1 MGGTMCSQK
10 SETPILL
17 DARTRKLYAST
28 GPVTVYDPMKIV
40 PKTTYKLDDVI
51 MNNPYDYKDEMYHFL

>member
-1 MGGTMCSQK
+1 M
-10 SETPILL
+10 L

-51 MNNPYDYKDEMYHFL
+51 MNNPYDYKDEMYQFL